1 MNENILIETKNVSKY
16 YQDGAVAALA
26 DVNLKVREREFIVIT
41 GPSGSGKSTLLHL
54 IGGLDSS
61 TKGEIYF
68 QNQPIKETI
77 KKGKFRL
84 NNIGFVFQEFYLWS
98 VLNVYE
104 NVFLPLMGAPLS
116 KQEKRIRVH
125 DIVERVGLKH
135 KLLSSVN
142 KLSVGERQRVAI
154 ARALVL
160 NPKLLL
166 ADEPTGNLDSEN
178 GKKVLEIF
186 QELNKRDGLTI
197 IMVTHDF
204 GMAKYA
210 TRIIKMLDG
219 RIID

>member
-1 MNENILIETKNVSKY
+1 MNENILIETRNVSKY
-16 YQDGAVAALA
+16 YKDGAVAAL
-26 DVNLKVREREFIVIT
+26 DEVNLKIKEREFIVVT

-54 IGGLDSS
+54 IGGLDSP
-61 TKGEIYF
+61 TRGEIYF
-68 QNQPIKETI
+68 QKQPIKETL

-98 VLNVYE
+98 ILNVYE
-104 NVFLPLMGAPLS
+104 NVFLPLMGSSLS
-116 KQEKRIRVH
+116 KKEKTIRVN
-125 DIVERVGLKH
+125 DIVTRVGLKH
-135 KLLSSVN
+135 KLFSSVN

-160 NPKLLL
+160 GPKLVL

-186 QELNKRDGLTI
+186 QDLNKRDGLTI
-197 IMVTHDF
+197 IMVTHDSS
-204 GMAKYA
+204 MEKYA